1 MPKIPILLLQGVDVF
16 NLYDQ
21 TSCFGN
27 RAECEIGIAT
37 SNETIPTELMEKVS
51 CQTSIKVI
59 PGQPI
64 KENMNPILLML
75 TGFFSI
81 FQVQMCW
88 KKMGK

>member
-27 RAECEIGIAT
+27 KADCEVGIAT

-51 CQTSIKVI
+51 CQTSIMVF
-59 PGQPI
+59 PGQLEP
-64 KENMNPILLML
+64 
-75 TGFFSI
+75 FSI
-81 FQVQMCW
+81 HFYFY
-88 KKMGK
+88 